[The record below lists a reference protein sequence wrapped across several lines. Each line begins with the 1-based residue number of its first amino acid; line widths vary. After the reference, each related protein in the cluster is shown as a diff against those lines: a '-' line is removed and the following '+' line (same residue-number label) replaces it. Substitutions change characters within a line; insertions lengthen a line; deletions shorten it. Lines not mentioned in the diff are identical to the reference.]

1 MSKIP
6 RYLDDQPKIFF
17 WDLDVFLIF
26 STFMFIGIITDY
38 LISAA
43 GFGMII
49 CYAFTRYKS
58 GKPDSY
64 LFHALYW
71 NGFMKLKGIP
81 PSYMKR
87 FIE

>member
-1 MSKIP
+1 MTKIP
-6 RYLDDQPKIFF
+6 RYIDDQPKIFF

-26 STFMFIGIITDY
+26 STLLFMGILTDY
-38 LISAA
+38 LLSSLVVGATI
-43 GFGMII
+43 G
-49 CYAFTRYKS
+49 YLFTKFKA

-71 NGFMKLKGIP
+71 HGFLRLSNIP
-81 PSYMKR
+81 PSYIRR